1 MPAAI
6 SRLIRRSCS
15 AAAPI
20 VRLHPMATL
29 VPRHVSPRLDHGG
42 LISDSSKQQYDHQN
56 DFIEG
61 QDEPKQIKKCLYI
74 DAQKG
79 IQVHML

>member
-1 MPAAI
+1 VIPA
-6 SRLIRRSCS
+6 RSN
-15 AAAPI
+15 
-20 VRLHPMATL
+20 MA
-29 VPRHVSPRLDHGG
+29 
-42 LISDSSKQQYDHQN
+42 QN